1 MKTLRIYFLPF
12 LAILLSNLGKCYQLS
27 SPAEIKEQTGKNYV
41 TCNDMYNL
49 CNINQ
54 TDQTAA

>member
-1 MKTLRIYFLPF
+1 MKTFRIYFSPF
-12 LAILLSNLGKCYQLS
+12 LGILLSNLRKYYQLS

-41 TCNDMYNL
+41 TCNDKYNL

-54 TDQTAA
+54 TGQTAA